1 MLCAR
6 AHIFDVQSELL
17 IAGSASLMSLWRCFR
32 PLADLVDVPKAIM
45 DVQAHFA
52 AKTTSI
58 SAAKATG
65 DLDKLTQEFN
75 TWEEV

>member
-1 MLCAR
+1 
-6 AHIFDVQSELL
+6 
-17 IAGSASLMSLWRCFR
+17 MSLWRCFR

-45 DVQAHFA
+45 DVHAHFA

-58 SAAKATG
+58 SAAKAAG

>member
-1 MLCAR
+1 MTSFRCCARAR
-6 AHIFDVQSELL
+6 AHIFD
-17 IAGSASLMSLWRCFR
+17 AGSAPLMSLWRCFR

-45 DVQAHFA
+45 DVHAHFA

-58 SAAKATG
+58 SAAKAAG